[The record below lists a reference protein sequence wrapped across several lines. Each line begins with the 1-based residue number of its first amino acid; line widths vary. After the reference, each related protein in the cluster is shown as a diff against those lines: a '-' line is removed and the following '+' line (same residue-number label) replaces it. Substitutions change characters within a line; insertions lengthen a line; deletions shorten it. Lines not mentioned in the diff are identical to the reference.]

1 MSAPNDQTSTPGDQ
15 PNAPAVSGGTE
26 NPRPNAEV
34 DNEVQIAA
42 DVTDDQP
49 AADGNIA
56 AADAAAGADDQDDDA
71 ASEIQSRSLL
81 SSTASVTSSVME
93 FRLENGRTYHGYNAG
108 KYMMPNDEKEVDR
121 LDLQHNLF
129 LRTFDDR
136 LATAPPN
143 NPGAKVGRVLDVGT
157 GSGIWAMDFGDEHP
171 EAEVRGFDLSPVQPE
186 YTPPN
191 VRFEVAD
198 LEDPWTWS
206 QPFDYI
212 HSRMMNSSISNWK
225 EYFKKCYDNLNPGG
239 YFELVEPDIIVESDD
254 GTLKPEHSI
263 VKTGHLMVEA
273 TENAGRKYTHIPTL
287 KPILMETGFEH
298 VTMQQFKWPVNPWPK
313 DQKFKELGY
322 WHNENLFLGWEAI
335 CMAPLTRGLGWTRE
349 EVLVLLAQNRRD
361 FNDRSIHAYFS
372 IWTIYGKKP
381 YNTEDNA

>member
-1 MSAPNDQTSTPGDQ
+1 MALTAFTS
-15 PNAPAVSGGTE
+15 
-26 NPRPNAEV
+26 
-34 DNEVQIAA
+34 
-42 DVTDDQP
+42 
-49 AADGNIA
+49 
-56 AADAAAGADDQDDDA
+56 
-71 ASEIQSRSLL
+71 
-81 SSTASVTSSVME
+81 
-93 FRLENGRTYHGYNAG
+93 
-108 KYMMPNDEKEVDR
+108 
-121 LDLQHNLF
+121 
-129 LRTFDDR
+129 
-136 LATAPPN
+136 
-143 NPGAKVGRVLDVGT
+143 
-157 GSGIWAMDFGDEHP
+157 
-171 EAEVRGFDLSPVQPE
+171 
-186 YTPPN
+186 
-191 VRFEVAD
+191 
-198 LEDPWTWS
+198 
-206 QPFDYI
+206 
-212 HSRMMNSSISNWK
+212 
-225 EYFKKCYDNLNPGG
+225 NLNPGG

-381 YNTEDNA
+381 YNTDDNA